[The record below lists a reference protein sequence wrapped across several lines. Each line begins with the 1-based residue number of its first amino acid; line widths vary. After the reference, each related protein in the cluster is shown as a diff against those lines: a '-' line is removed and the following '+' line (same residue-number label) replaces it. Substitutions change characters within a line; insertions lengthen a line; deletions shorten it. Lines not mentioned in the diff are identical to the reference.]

1 MLSSMSIVAMPQFGI
16 QTGGMKT
23 FGEFLAARRVA
34 AGYRSQ
40 TEFATAIGKGSSW
53 VSRLERGAAKELP
66 PPEDVEL
73 LAKHL
78 SVSQAELIAAAGYD
92 VETGTE
98 GDSEAIS
105 RVRAILGDREFDE
118 EDLRDIADAVR
129 LVVRALERKR

>member
-1 MLSSMSIVAMPQFGI
+1 MLSSMSIVAMPQFET

-66 PPEDVEL
+66 PPEDVAL

-78 SVSQAELIAAAGYD
+78 NVSQAELIAAAGYD

-98 GDSEAIS
+98 GDTEAVSAI
-105 RVRAILGDREFDE
+105 RAILGNRDLTDE
-118 EDLRDIADAVR
+118 QVSH
-129 LVVRALERKR
+129 LVSIVQTLVHAMKG